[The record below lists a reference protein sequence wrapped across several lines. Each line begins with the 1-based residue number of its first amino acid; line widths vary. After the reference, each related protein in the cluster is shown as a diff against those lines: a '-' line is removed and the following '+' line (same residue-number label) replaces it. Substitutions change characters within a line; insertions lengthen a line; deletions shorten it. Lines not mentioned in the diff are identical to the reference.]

1 MKKTGWKELRKRL
14 LALGIAAVMIG
25 NTVDLSVLPVLAQ
38 ETEDTSMEGGS
49 TEEVANESEPQKE
62 ETSNVESNGEET
74 GEVPENTNSEQ
85 IAGEDA
91 DNEEEITDEAVLD
104 SEQTGAD
111 SALVMYEMTDS
122 YEVAAQAGEAAL
134 EVTKD
139 GETARKYASFDAW
152 ASNGTI
158 SGDYTIKLLS
168 DITLTQTLTFVNG
181 TITLNLNGKT
191 LSTGDENT
199 VNVKITSDSNVTI
212 TSTGSRGTL
221 TGKAGAGDH
230 YGTVKI
236 ESGGSCTI
244 KDDVSVNN
252 SSNRNSRA
260 IYNTG
265 GNLAIEAGAAT
276 SAYTGN
282 PSIEI
287 RYGGTAKITG
297 GDFNGGIV
305 VRSSAGDVEISGGTF
320 GYNSSTLGAICNQ
333 KGNGTLSEIIKTG
346 YGIKSSDGSYVNLD
360 SKDTIKADV
369 KVVKYPLYFTEQPII
384 GTTNAQALV
393 GYKNAPE
400 LTVQATDGKSTDG
413 ITYEWRVKK
422 TLEGAAEATDETIFG
437 ADSKIYQIPS
447 RLTVGTYEYYC
458 VASKGN
464 DTATSNHVT
473 FTVTAGYVQTMID
486 ETTAEY
492 LSMQEALAAIDA
504 AVKGA
509 DGKTLDI
516 TLTLKKDINIHDN
529 NGASIDWTLSSGNAK
544 QINVTLDLN
553 GKRTSTAQNGKSFLD
568 HLQLKFSGANVSCTL
583 KDSVAGGN
591 GTSNNGN
598 LFGIVQVSNN
608 AKLTVESGKYEQ
620 INIGSDCEIKA
631 GFYAALNAYGGSRLK
646 ITGADTQVTKLY
658 AIHYSENN
666 ESTQANR
673 AKIELSGGTYG
684 NISIATKPE
693 VNDLNNQTA
702 GYAIM
707 DMLAADQAYF
717 ASGRKVTVPRT
728 QTELSSVRVLSAD
741 TEEDLSQAVVKL
753 VLDEKTSYYDS
764 WGNAINYL
772 INDKANVQNSKKLE
786 IILLKD
792 ITLTEAIANDQPVTL
807 PEEVVLK
814 SDDGQHYTLAGPSE
828 DKKIL
833 MVNSHSRLIIE
844 NINLKNGVFYMLA
857 SSDLILRDAML
868 ENKDSYMINLNASSG
883 GTYNV
888 YLEEGATVSPAEV
901 FAHSTVNIYYGAET
915 TSFALA
921 KGSDGTLNH
930 WYSLTLPK
938 NVTLPGTEE
947 SGVNANCVKENDGN
961 WYGLPK
967 KTITVG
973 NEICTGYQTKD
984 NTPITL
990 KNGTFTMP
998 SAVVTLRGH
1007 QTNDSWKCE
1016 KCEKIDLAQA
1026 YEKGALKVEGLKG
1039 RTFDTWPQMLT
1050 RVVLMSG
1057 DGEEQEL
1064 VKPVYNTSYGYGSS
1078 GVYNGEQ
1085 AQYYVDYNNYTN
1097 AYTYGPEDKEFEA
1110 DKAPK
1115 ATITGLNDCFGTV
1128 EIYYTIGKGRIAEIR
1143 PRIIYGEEGTTPKY
1157 YDGSSHMAWTVS
1169 FDSFP
1174 VRFVPDA
1181 VDKEQIPASIFDGT
1195 SIEQWKSRYINNYG
1209 AIDGDVFKYTL
1220 YYSLDEQK
1228 SWTDVTVQDLVNV
1241 ARNGYFVKDAGNYP
1255 FYLKMVNSDN
1265 CEDFIH
1271 EYTAVVQ
1278 PADLSDASVTVNGK
1292 DEDYTAYYTGN
1303 AVTPSWTLQY
1313 NNGKKSV
1320 DLVNDIDYTVSYE
1333 NNTDP
1338 GTATVTY
1345 TGKGNY
1351 TGTRTENFEIKYAF
1365 VPKQTTASADR
1376 WYNNRYIIFNY
1387 SASNDE
1393 NSDSKIY
1400 TASAE
1405 AGAGLSENNY
1415 WIYENLQD
1423 AVNNENGS
1431 PNYYSDLEEGVSN
1444 RVIYIRNLSTGYIGA
1459 PVHLTLHV
1467 DRTAPYWTAANGS
1480 KGDYGIQIKN
1490 NWWHDFLNKVSFG
1503 HFYNDETLVVQIR
1516 ANDANASVNEVSGV
1530 DKYYYYMQEV
1540 SNADTAGEFTT
1551 LTQSQLNQLSKDG
1564 TDPTQGFVAVNADSD
1579 GKVTLTLPSDN
1590 AEKNYVIYAWAV
1602 DKAGNASS
1610 YICSE
1615 GIVQDTKIPSGV
1627 FNPPDKSKGT
1637 LKDTE
1642 GTFEITGLEEDATM
1656 LYFYVREDEFK
1667 NKQDY
1672 TDFVNAVKTYINEN
1686 YKEEADSA
1694 SGQRLPFA
1702 VKEDGKWKPNISQ
1715 SGEAC
1720 QVTADAQTRPVYIQ
1734 QLKAGENDLTI
1745 TGLRSQEACTVWT
1758 MTIDRA
1764 GNMAYTSSEGMSF
1777 TTTKAMPHVTAGP
1790 VLTGVYGDTFKDLT
1804 LKEGVAE
1811 YNGET
1816 ITGTWE
1822 VTDTDTS
1829 ILQVGTTKTCLVTF
1843 TPDASYNGMYEDVV
1857 VRVTPTIEKRPITI
1871 RVQDTNMTTT
1881 YGEELPQIPAGDIA
1895 IVVDGNGNSPLVGS
1909 DTVTT
1914 IAGTLTLVTQAKKG
1928 SNAGTYD
1935 FTVESSSPNYAVTV
1949 EYYGDTSTRKDAG
1962 TLIITKAKGEIIEG
1976 EGFETFRKTTYGDAP
1991 ISLFVAGNHSESKLV
2006 YEVTDSKNWNEIGM
2020 ANDQIMV
2027 VDSDGNVTGK
2037 NAGHA
2042 IITVSLPESANYTA
2056 AEPVTVQVA
2065 LYKSSLTLPDIK
2077 KNYLHIKET
2086 PDTIDIASMLPKDC
2100 GEVQMN
2106 LATVTDEDFF
2116 SIGPVVEDG
2125 KISYTVKKGESTT
2138 SAAVYVDI
2146 NTDNYDTLS
2155 VTIELYKVDQKPVKP
2170 SEEVTLVSNTMTYG
2184 EALSSLHF
2192 NEVTFSDEE
2201 RNTVP
2206 GTLTWLTPDDKP
2218 GTGAQSDEWKFIPD
2232 NEEYAEC
2239 TGNVMIIVNKADP
2252 QVASVPEPEELYYSP
2267 EAVSNAVLNSG
2278 ANAGVVNG
2286 VDGKVLDGSWSWEEI
2301 NLIPTVGIS
2310 SHKIVFTPDDT
2321 KNYNTVERT
2330 VTLTVKKATPY
2341 IAGNPSTAEAY
2352 THGDYLY
2359 NQNLTGGKAVYG
2371 DGRGG
2376 AGDAD
2381 TLAGTEIKGTF
2392 TWKNDAEQ
2400 LNYLENQNGK
2410 TYEFIFAPEDTD
2422 GYETVTGSISL
2433 TVNKAIYPPRNPA
2446 GVIRVSYSCKKV
2458 GDVELPQGWE
2468 WSSEDKEKELT
2479 VGEGLPD
2486 VKAEY
2491 TEADA
2496 GNYEKTRVSLTIIR
2510 EACDHAQTTIEG
2522 VKKAT
2527 CVEDGTT
2534 GTVRCL
2540 ICGEVVSSGY
2550 SIPKDPTNH
2559 TSLTTKVI
2567 KAATT
2572 TEEGLMQYE
2581 CTACGY
2587 KETKTIAKLPGGNHH
2602 TGTGSGSSGSKHHHS
2617 SSGSSESSAG
2627 TTASTTPTLP
2637 AAPTETP
2644 KTNPSTVKLPGTKT
2658 EAQKPADETGVKEPY
2673 VAGDTGK
2680 SGWDLIKNELQ
2691 DALKDAL
2698 QENQDQTDGP
2708 ATVSVDMNGATIV
2721 PGDIFD
2727 SIKGQD
2733 INVAFD
2739 MGDGITWTVNGMDI
2753 TADQM
2758 KDIDLGVTT
2767 GADAGQ
2773 SIPVDVINNVTG
2785 ERYSMNLSLAYDGE
2799 FGFRAVLTVNMDQKN
2814 AGLYANLFYY
2824 NEDSGELEFICAGEI
2839 GTYGNVDLTFS
2850 HASDYVVVIDAQ
2862 PMDVEAAD
2870 TDASDA
2876 ADDAQQAGAA
2886 AVASGQNSGTMI
2898 WIVLLVIAVILA
2910 GAGIVLVQ
2918 KSKKKN

>member
-49 TEEVANESEPQKE
+49 TEEFANESEPQKE
-62 ETSNVESNGEET
+62 ETSNVDGNGEET
-74 GEVPENTNSEQ
+74 GEVSENTNSEQ
-85 IAGEDA
+85 ISEEDA

-158 SGDYTIKLLS
+158 SGDYIIKLLS

-181 TITLNLNGKT
+181 TITLDLNGKT

-199 VNVKITSDSNVTI
+199 VNVKITSGSNVTI

-221 TGKAGAGDH
+221 TGKTGAWDH
-230 YGTVKI
+230 CGTVKI
-236 ESGGSCTI
+236 ESGGSCII
-244 KDDVSVNN
+244 KNDVSVNN
-252 SSNRNSRA
+252 SSNSNSRA

-265 GNLAIEAGAAT
+265 GNLAIEAGAET
-276 SAYTGN
+276 SAYTGK

-287 RYGGTAKITG
+287 SDDGTAKITG
-297 GDFNGGIV
+297 GDFKGGIV
-305 VRSSAGDVEISGGTF
+305 VKFNAGNVEISGGTF
-320 GYNSSTLGAICNQ
+320 RYNFNTNFGAICNR
-333 KGNGTLSEIIKTG
+333 KGDGKLSGIIKTG
-346 YGIKSSDGSYVNLD
+346 YGIKLSDGSYVNLD
-360 SKDTIKADV
+360 SKDTITEDV
-369 KVVKYPLYFTEQPII
+369 EVVKYPLYFIEQPVID
-384 GTTNAQALV
+384 TKNAQALV
-393 GYKNAPE
+393 GYKNAPK
-400 LTVQATDGKSTDG
+400 LTVQATDGEYTDG
-413 ITYEWRVKK
+413 ITYKWHVKK

-447 RLTVGTYEYYC
+447 GLTVGTYEYYC

-464 DTATSNHVT
+464 DTATSNHVM
-473 FTVTAGYVQTMID
+473 FTVTAGYVQTTID
-486 ETTAEY
+486 GMTAEY
-492 LSMQEALAAIDA
+492 LSMQEALAAIDT
-504 AVKGA
+504 AVKDA
-509 DGKTLDI
+509 NEKTLDI
-516 TLTLKKDINIHDN
+516 TLTLQKDINIHDN

-553 GKRTSTAQNGKSFLD
+553 GKKTSTTQNGKSYLD

-620 INIGSDCEIKA
+620 INIWSDCEIKA
-631 GFYAALNAYGGSRLK
+631 GFYAALHAYGGSQLK
-646 ITGADTQVTKLY
+646 ITGADTQITKLY
-658 AIHYSENN
+658 ATHYSENN
-666 ESTQANR
+666 GSTQANR

-684 NISIATKPE
+684 NISIATNPK
-693 VNDLNNQTA
+693 VNDLNDQAA

-707 DMLAADQAYF
+707 DMLAENRAYF

-728 QTELSSVRVLSAD
+728 QTELSSVRVLAAD

-753 VLDEKTSYYDS
+753 VLDGKASYYDS
-764 WGNAINYL
+764 WETAINYL
-772 INDKANVQNSKKLE
+772 IDDKANVQNSKKLE
-786 IILLKD
+786 IILLKN
-792 ITLTEAIANDQPVTL
+792 ITLTKAIASNQQVTL
-807 PEEVVLK
+807 PGEAILK
-814 SDDGQHYTLAGPSE
+814 SDDGQRYTLKGPSGNG
-828 DKKIL
+828 KFL
-833 MVNSHSRLIIE
+833 MVNSSSRLTIE
-844 NINLKNGVFYMLA
+844 NINLKNGMFRMLA
-857 SSDLILRDAML
+857 SSDLILRDATL

-888 YLEEGATVSPAEV
+888 YLEEGATVSPAKV
-901 FAHSTVNIYYGAET
+901 FTSSTVNIYYGAET
-915 TSFALA
+915 TNFKLA
-921 KGSDGTLNH
+921 EGSYGTLNH
-930 WYSLTLPK
+930 WYSLTLPE

-947 SGVNANCVKENDGN
+947 GGVNANCVKENDGN
-961 WYGLPK
+961 WYGLSE

-973 NEICTGYQTKD
+973 NEICTGYQTADHKA
-984 NTPITL
+984 ITL
-990 KNGTFTMP
+990 ENSTFTMP
-998 SAVVTLRGH
+998 STAVTLQGH
-1007 QTNDSWKCE
+1007 QTNDSWKC
-1016 KCEKIDLAQA
+1016 KNCGKTDLAQA
-1026 YEKGALKVEGLKG
+1026 YKKGALNVEGLKG

-1050 RVVLMSG
+1050 RVVLSEG
-1057 DGEEQEL
+1057 GKEQEL
-1064 VKPVYNTSYGYGSS
+1064 VKPTYKTSYEYGSK
-1078 GVYNGEQ
+1078 GLQNGGQ

-1115 ATITGLNDCFGTV
+1115 ATITGLKDCFGTV

-1195 SIEQWKSRYINNYG
+1195 SIEQWKSRYISSYG
-1209 AIDGDVFKYTL
+1209 AIDGNVFKYTL

-1228 SWTDVTVQDLVNV
+1228 SWTDVTVQDFVNV
-1241 ARNGYFVKDAGNYP
+1241 ARNGYFVKDAGSYP

-1278 PADLSDASVTVNGK
+1278 PANLSDASVTVNGK

-1415 WIYENLQD
+1415 LIYENLQD

-1467 DRTAPYWTAANGS
+1467 DRTAPYWTDTDGNA
-1480 KGDYGIQIKN
+1480 GDYGIQIKT
-1490 NWWHDFLNKVSFG
+1490 NWFRTLLNKISFG
-1503 HFYNDETLVVQIR
+1503 YFYNDTNLEVKIR
-1516 ANDANASVNEVSGV
+1516 ANDAKAGIETSGV
-1530 DKYYYYMQEV
+1530 DKYYYYI
-1540 SNADTAGEFTT
+1540 D
-1551 LTQSQLNQLSKDG
+1551 KI
-1564 TDPTQGFVAVNADSD
+1564 TDPSGEINAKTVEELDALRNGGKFTEAEAKGDGIVSFTVSDSANFVV
-1579 GKVTLTLPSDN
+1579 
-1590 AEKNYVIYAWAV
+1590 YAYAV
-1602 DKAGNASS
+1602 DKAGNQSNYISS
-1610 YICSE
+1610 DGVIFDKDAP
-1615 GIVQDTKIPSGV
+1615 VVNVKKPSKA
-1627 FNPPDKSKGT
+1627 DGT
-1637 LKDTE
+1637 LKDIEVTLKV
-1642 GTFEITGLEEDATM
+1642 TLDEDATLM
-1656 LYFYVREDEFK
+1656 WFFVSEGVFQEGDNYTYEEC
-1667 NKQDY
+1667 KQDIEDY
-1672 TDFVNAVKTYINEN
+1672 MNS
-1686 YKEEADSA
+1686 DSKYP
-1694 SGQRLPFA
+1694 QFA
-1702 VKEDGKWKPNISQ
+1702 TQEDGKWMPRVTGYTDNDNGFSYDVWNIREKGPKYSSSNKEFIASYRPAIFKIEGKKGENTVKISDFGKTDYYFTPYPNKKI
-1715 SGEAC
+1715 A
-1720 QVTADAQTRPVYIQ
+1720 VWIAAID
-1734 QLKAGENDLTI
+1734 KAGNI
-1745 TGLRSQEACTVWT
+1745 TAPVQPLE
-1758 MTIDRA
+1758 
-1764 GNMAYTSSEGMSF
+1764 Y
-1777 TTTKAMPHVTAGP
+1777 TTTKAMPKVEKAPELNGTYGDAIKDLK
-1790 VLTGVYGDTFKDLT
+1790 LTPGVAKYGDT
-1804 LKEGVAE
+1804 VVP
-1811 YNGET
+1811 
-1816 ITGTWE
+1816 GTWQL
-1822 VTDTDTS
+1822 TDTRDTV
-1829 ILQVGTTKTCLVTF
+1829 LPVGTPETVEVTF
-1843 TPDASYNGMYEDVV
+1843 TPDESLQDQYESIKVNVVPTLQKRKITIQVENMKSTYGNPLPGINEIPFEIDDTTPLVNLDTKEAIQKTLQLTGNWGQEQYPSAGNWGFAVSSNSANYDVTVKYYEDLSDTTNEQTGGGILHIVNAPWKFV
-1857 VRVTPTIEKRPITI
+1857 KAEGYQDTWDVTYGTDPFSLAVEGKIGENRLTYTVEDAKDADGVEIPSSEIKEKLLHISDDGKVTVKGAGSATIKISVPDYIKANYTGAEGSVTVNVNIAKATVSPATEVQVAGTLNYGEPLSKLDLTDTVFYRAGSTVEVPGTIAWKEPDAILNAGAQRAEYVFTPDSTVAQNYEPYAGSISVTVNKATPTIEQLP
-1871 RVQDTNMTTT
+1871 VP
-1881 YGEELPQIPAGDIA
+1881 GECIYHPDLSYDKELLGAA
-1895 IVVDGNGNSPLVGS
+1895 
-1909 DTVTT
+1909 
-1914 IAGTLTLVTQAKKG
+1914 AKSRG
-1928 SNAGTYD
+1928 
-1935 FTVESSSPNYAVTV
+1935 V
-1949 EYYGDTSTRKDAG
+1949 
-1962 TLIITKAKGEIIEG
+1962 
-1976 EGFETFRKTTYGDAP
+1976 
-1991 ISLFVAGNHSESKLV
+1991 
-2006 YEVTDSKNWNEIGM
+2006 
-2020 ANDQIMV
+2020 
-2027 VDSDGNVTGK
+2027 VTGIDGK
-2037 NAGHA
+2037 QINGEWKFKDQ
-2042 IITVSLPESANYTA
+2042 TVKLSVGTSSQEIYFEPES
-2056 AEPVTVQVA
+2056 
-2065 LYKSSLTLPDIK
+2065 
-2077 KNYLHIKET
+2077 
-2086 PDTIDIASMLPKDC
+2086 
-2100 GEVQMN
+2100 
-2106 LATVTDEDFF
+2106 TD
-2116 SIGPVVEDG
+2116 
-2125 KISYTVKKGESTT
+2125 Y
-2138 SAAVYVDI
+2138 
-2146 NTDNYDTLS
+2146 
-2155 VTIELYKVDQKPVKP
+2155 
-2170 SEEVTLVSNTMTYG
+2170 
-2184 EALSSLHF
+2184 
-2192 NEVTFSDEE
+2192 NEVTAFV
-2201 RNTVP
+2201 NVTV
-2206 GTLTWLTPDDKP
+2206 
-2218 GTGAQSDEWKFIPD
+2218 
-2232 NEEYAEC
+2232 
-2239 TGNVMIIVNKADP
+2239 VKA
-2252 QVASVPEPEELYYSP
+2252 
-2267 EAVSNAVLNSG
+2267 
-2278 ANAGVVNG
+2278 
-2286 VDGKVLDGSWSWEEI
+2286 I
-2301 NLIPTVGIS
+2301 
-2310 SHKIVFTPDDT
+2310 
-2321 KNYNTVERT
+2321 
-2330 VTLTVKKATPY
+2330 PY
-2341 IAGNPSTAEAY
+2341 ISEQPTATY
-2352 THGDYLY
+2352 THGDCLY
-2359 NQNLTGGKAVYG
+2359 NQQPVGGKAICG
-2371 DGRGG
+2371 DGKGG
-2376 AGDAD
+2376 EPGE
-2381 TLAGTEIKGTF
+2381 TGTTTNVPGTF
-2392 TWKNDAEQ
+2392 TWKSASGQ
-2400 LNYLENQNGK
+2400 LTHTGDNGK
-2410 TYEFIFAPEDTD
+2410 EFEYIFTPRDTTS
-2422 GYETVTGSISL
+2422 YETVTGKTTI
-2433 TVNKAIYPPRNPA
+2433 TVNQAQYPPLNPA
-2446 GVIRVSYSCKKV
+2446 GGNGVIYAPNSCEKV
-2458 GDVELPQGWE
+2458 GNVELPQGWK
-2468 WSSEDKEKELT
+2468 WSDEDKEK
-2479 VGEGLPD
+2479 GLVVDESRAD
-2486 VKAEY
+2486 VHAEY
-2491 TEADA
+2491 TGADA
-2496 GNYEKTRVSLTIIR
+2496 ANYELTKVSLTVYR
-2510 EACDHAQTTIEG
+2510 SNCNHVQTTIEG
-2522 VKKAT
+2522 AREAT
-2527 CVEDGTT
+2527 CVATGTT
-2534 GTVRCL
+2534 GNVVCV
-2540 ICGEVVSSGY
+2540 ICKKTVSSGY

-2587 KETKTIAKLPGGNHH
+2587 KETKTIAKLPGGNNH
-2602 TGTGSGSSGSKHHHS
+2602 TGTGSGGSGSKHHHS

-2637 AAPTETP
+2637 AAPAETP

-2658 EAQKPADETGVKEPY
+2658 EAQKSADETGVKEPY

-2680 SGWDLIKNELQ
+2680 SGWNLIKNELQ
-2691 DALKDAL
+2691 DAWKDAM
-2698 QENQDQTDGP
+2698 QENQDQTDGS
-2708 ATVSVDMNGATIV
+2708 ATVTVNMNGATVV

-2733 INVAFD
+2733 INVVFD

-2758 KDIDLGVTT
+2758 RDIDLGVTT

-2773 SIPVDVINNVTG
+2773 SIPVDVINNVSG

-2799 FGFRAVLTVNMDQKN
+2799 FGFQAVLTVNMDQKN

-2824 NEDSGELEFICAGEI
+2824 NEDSGELEFISAGEI
-2839 GTYGNVDLTFS
+2839 GTDGNVDLTFS

>member
-62 ETSNVESNGEET
+62 ETSNVDDNGEET
-74 GEVPENTNSEQ
+74 GEVSENTNSEQ

-158 SGDYTIKLLS
+158 SGNCTIKLLS
-168 DITLTQTLTFVNG
+168 DITLTQTLTFANG
-181 TITLNLNGKT
+181 MITLNLNGKT

-252 SSNRNSRA
+252 SSNSNSRA

-276 SAYTGN
+276 SAYTRN

-305 VRSSAGDVEISGGTF
+305 VRSDAGNVEISGGTF

-333 KGNGTLSEIIKTG
+333 KGNGKLSGIIKTG
-346 YGIKSSDGSYVNLD
+346 YGIKLSDGSYVNLD
-360 SKDTIKADV
+360 SKDTITEDV
-369 KVVKYPLYFTEQPII
+369 EVVKYPLYFIEQPVID
-384 GTTNAQALV
+384 TKNAQALV
-393 GYKNAPE
+393 GYKNAPK
-400 LTVQATDGKSTDG
+400 LTVQATDGEYTDG
-413 ITYEWRVKK
+413 ITYKWHVK

-447 RLTVGTYEYYC
+447 GLTVGTYEYYC

-464 DTATSNHVT
+464 DTATSNHVM
-473 FTVTAGYVQTMID
+473 FTVTAGYVQTTID
-486 ETTAEY
+486 GMTAEY
-492 LSMQEALAAIDA
+492 LSMQEALAAIDT
-504 AVKGA
+504 AVKDA
-509 DGKTLDI
+509 NEKTLDI
-516 TLTLKKDINIHDN
+516 TLTLQKDINIHDN

-553 GKRTSTAQNGKSFLD
+553 GKKTSTTQNGKSYLD

-620 INIGSDCEIKA
+620 INIWSDCEIKA
-631 GFYAALNAYGGSRLK
+631 GFYAALHAYGGSQLK

-666 ESTQANR
+666 GSTQANR

-684 NISIATKPE
+684 NISIATNPK
-693 VNDLNNQTA
+693 VNDLNDQAA

-868 ENKDSYMINLNASSG
+868 ENTGRYMINLNASSG

-888 YLEEGATVSPAEV
+888 YLKEGATVSPEKV
-901 FAHSTVNIYYGAET
+901 FTSSTVNIYYGAET
-915 TSFALA
+915 TGFAIA
-921 KGSDGTLNH
+921 KGSYGILNH
-930 WYSLTLPK
+930 WYQLTLPE
-938 NVTLPGTEE
+938 NITLPGTEE
-947 SGVNANCVKENDGN
+947 SGVNANCVKENNGN
-961 WYGLPK
+961 WYGLTGAK
-967 KTITVG
+967 ITVG

-984 NTPITL
+984 TKAITL
-990 KNGTFTMP
+990 ENNTFTMP
-998 SAVVTLRGH
+998 PTAVTLQGH
-1007 QTNDSWKCE
+1007 QTNDSWKC
-1016 KCEKIDLAQA
+1016 KNCGKTDLAQA
-1026 YEKGALKVEGLKG
+1026 YKKGALNVEGLKG

-1050 RVVLMSG
+1050 RVVLSEG
-1057 DGEEQEL
+1057 GKEQEL
-1064 VKPVYNTSYGYGSS
+1064 VKPEYRISYGYGSS
-1078 GVYNGEQ
+1078 GVRNGGQ

-1097 AYTYGPEDKEFEA
+1097 AYTYRPGDEGFEA

-1241 ARNGYFVKDAGNYP
+1241 ARNGYSVKDAGNYP

-1278 PADLSDASVTVNGK
+1278 PANLSDASVTVNGK

-1320 DLVNDIDYTVSYE
+1320 DLVNDTDYTVSYE

-1415 WIYENLQD
+1415 CIYENLQD

-1480 KGDYGIQIKN
+1480 KGDYGIQIKT
-1490 NWWHDFLNKVSFG
+1490 NWFRTLLNKISFG
-1503 HFYNDETLVVQIR
+1503 YFYNDTNLEVKIR
-1516 ANDANASVNEVSGV
+1516 ANDAKADIETSGV
-1530 DKYYYYMQEV
+1530 DKYYYYI
-1540 SNADTAGEFTT
+1540 D
-1551 LTQSQLNQLSKDG
+1551 KI
-1564 TDPTQGFVAVNADSD
+1564 TDPSGEINAKTVEELDALRNGRKFTEAEAKGDGIVSFTVSDSANFVV
-1579 GKVTLTLPSDN
+1579 
-1590 AEKNYVIYAWAV
+1590 YAYAV
-1602 DKAGNASS
+1602 DKAGNQSNYISS
-1610 YICSE
+1610 DGVIFDKDAP
-1615 GIVQDTKIPSGV
+1615 VVNVKKPSKA
-1627 FNPPDKSKGT
+1627 DGT
-1637 LKDTE
+1637 LKDIEVTLKV
-1642 GTFEITGLEEDATM
+1642 TLDEDATLM
-1656 LYFYVREDEFK
+1656 WFFVSEGVFQEGDNYTYEECKKDIEDYM
-1667 NKQDY
+1667 NS
-1672 TDFVNAVKTYINEN
+1672 
-1686 YKEEADSA
+1686 DSKYP
-1694 SGQRLPFA
+1694 QFA
-1702 VKEDGKWKPNISQ
+1702 TQEDGKWMPRVTGYTDNDNGFSYDVWNIREKGPEYS
-1715 SGEAC
+1715 SSNKKFIASY
-1720 QVTADAQTRPVYIQ
+1720 RPVIFKIEGKKGENTVKISDFGKTDYYFTPYPNKKVAVWIAAID
-1734 QLKAGENDLTI
+1734 KAGNI
-1745 TGLRSQEACTVWT
+1745 TAPAQPLE
-1758 MTIDRA
+1758 
-1764 GNMAYTSSEGMSF
+1764 Y
-1777 TTTKAMPHVTAGP
+1777 TTTKAMPKVEKAPELNGTYGDAIKDLK
-1790 VLTGVYGDTFKDLT
+1790 LTPGVAKYGDT
-1804 LKEGVAE
+1804 V
-1811 YNGET
+1811 
-1816 ITGTWE
+1816 IPGTWQL
-1822 VTDTDTS
+1822 TDTRDTV
-1829 ILQVGTTKTCLVTF
+1829 LPVGTPETVEVTF
-1843 TPDASYNGMYEDVV
+1843 TPDESLQDQYESIKVNVVPTLQKRKITIQVENMKSTYGNPLPGINEIPFKIDDTTPLVNLDTKEAIQKTLQLTGNWGQEQYPSAGNWGFAVSSNSANYDVTVKYYEDLSDTTNEQTGGGILHIANAPWKFVKAEGYQDTWDV
-1857 VRVTPTIEKRPITI
+1857 TYGTDPFSLAVEGKIGENRLTYTVEDAKDADGVEIPSSEIKEKLFHISDDGKVTVKGAGSATIKISVPDYIKANYTGAEGSVTVNVNIAKATVSPATEVQVAGTLNYGEPLSKLDLTDTVFYRAGSTVEVPGTIAWKEPDAILNAGAQRAEYVFTPDSTVAQNYEPYAGSISVTVNKATPTIEQLP
-1871 RVQDTNMTTT
+1871 VP
-1881 YGEELPQIPAGDIA
+1881 GECIYHPDLSYDKELLGAA
-1895 IVVDGNGNSPLVGS
+1895 
-1909 DTVTT
+1909 
-1914 IAGTLTLVTQAKKG
+1914 AKSRG
-1928 SNAGTYD
+1928 
-1935 FTVESSSPNYAVTV
+1935 V
-1949 EYYGDTSTRKDAG
+1949 
-1962 TLIITKAKGEIIEG
+1962 
-1976 EGFETFRKTTYGDAP
+1976 
-1991 ISLFVAGNHSESKLV
+1991 
-2006 YEVTDSKNWNEIGM
+2006 
-2020 ANDQIMV
+2020 
-2027 VDSDGNVTGK
+2027 VTGIDGK
-2037 NAGHA
+2037 QINGEWKFKDQ
-2042 IITVSLPESANYTA
+2042 TVKLSVGTSSQEIYFEPES
-2056 AEPVTVQVA
+2056 
-2065 LYKSSLTLPDIK
+2065 
-2077 KNYLHIKET
+2077 
-2086 PDTIDIASMLPKDC
+2086 
-2100 GEVQMN
+2100 
-2106 LATVTDEDFF
+2106 TD
-2116 SIGPVVEDG
+2116 
-2125 KISYTVKKGESTT
+2125 Y
-2138 SAAVYVDI
+2138 
-2146 NTDNYDTLS
+2146 
-2155 VTIELYKVDQKPVKP
+2155 
-2170 SEEVTLVSNTMTYG
+2170 
-2184 EALSSLHF
+2184 
-2192 NEVTFSDEE
+2192 NEVTAFV
-2201 RNTVP
+2201 NVTV
-2206 GTLTWLTPDDKP
+2206 
-2218 GTGAQSDEWKFIPD
+2218 
-2232 NEEYAEC
+2232 
-2239 TGNVMIIVNKADP
+2239 VKA
-2252 QVASVPEPEELYYSP
+2252 
-2267 EAVSNAVLNSG
+2267 
-2278 ANAGVVNG
+2278 
-2286 VDGKVLDGSWSWEEI
+2286 I
-2301 NLIPTVGIS
+2301 
-2310 SHKIVFTPDDT
+2310 
-2321 KNYNTVERT
+2321 
-2330 VTLTVKKATPY
+2330 PY
-2341 IAGNPSTAEAY
+2341 ISEQPTATY
-2352 THGDYLY
+2352 THGDCLY
-2359 NQNLTGGKAVYG
+2359 NQQPVGGKAICG
-2371 DGRGG
+2371 DGKGG
-2376 AGDAD
+2376 EPGE
-2381 TLAGTEIKGTF
+2381 TGTTTNVPGTF
-2392 TWKNDAEQ
+2392 TWKSASGQ
-2400 LNYLENQNGK
+2400 LTHTGDNGK
-2410 TYEFIFAPEDTD
+2410 EFEYIFTPRDTTS
-2422 GYETVTGSISL
+2422 YETVTGKTTI
-2433 TVNKAIYPPRNPA
+2433 TVNQAQYPPLNPA
-2446 GVIRVSYSCKKV
+2446 GGNGVIYAPNSCEKV
-2458 GDVELPQGWE
+2458 GNVELPQGWK
-2468 WSSEDKEKELT
+2468 WSDEDKEK
-2479 VGEGLPD
+2479 GLVVDESRAD
-2486 VKAEY
+2486 VHAEY
-2491 TEADA
+2491 TGADA
-2496 GNYEKTRVSLTIIR
+2496 ANYELTKVSLTVYR
-2510 EACDHAQTTIEG
+2510 SNCNHVQTTIEG
-2522 VKKAT
+2522 AREAT
-2527 CVEDGTT
+2527 CVATGTT
-2534 GTVRCL
+2534 GNVVCV
-2540 ICGEVVSSGY
+2540 ICKKTVSSGY
-2550 SIPKDPTNH
+2550 PIPKDPTNH

-2567 KAATT
+2567 KVATT
-2572 TEEGLMQYE
+2572 MEEGLMQYE

-2587 KETKTIAKLPGGNHH
+2587 KETKTIAKLPGGNNH
-2602 TGTGSGSSGSKHHHS
+2602 TGTGSGGSGSKHHHS

-2637 AAPTETP
+2637 AAPAETP

-2658 EAQKPADETGVKEPY
+2658 EAQKSADETGVKEPY

-2691 DALKDAL
+2691 DAWKDAM
-2698 QENQDQTDGP
+2698 QENQDQTDGS
-2708 ATVSVDMNGATIV
+2708 ATVTVNMNGATVV

-2733 INVAFD
+2733 INVVFD

-2758 KDIDLGVTT
+2758 RDIDLGVTT

-2773 SIPVDVINNVTG
+2773 SIPVDVINNVSG

-2799 FGFRAVLTVNMDQKN
+2799 FGFQAVLTVNMDQKN

-2824 NEDSGELEFICAGEI
+2824 NEDSGELEFISAGEI
-2839 GTYGNVDLTFS
+2839 GTDGNVDLTFS

>member
-139 GETARKYASFDAW
+139 GEPTEEYASFDAW
-152 ASNGTI
+152 ANDGKI
-158 SGDYTIKLLS
+158 SGNCTIKLLS

-199 VNVKITSDSNVTI
+199 VNVKITSGSNVTI

-221 TGKAGAGDH
+221 TGKAGTWEP

-244 KDDVSVNN
+244 KNDVSVHN
-252 SSNRNSRA
+252 SSNSNSRA

-265 GNLAIEAGAAT
+265 GNLAIEAGAET
-276 SAYTGN
+276 SAYTRN

-287 RYGGTAKITG
+287 SDDGTAKITG
-297 GDFNGGIV
+297 GDFKGGIV
-305 VRSSAGDVEISGGTF
+305 VKSNAGNVEISGGTF
-320 GYNSSTLGAICNQ
+320 RYNFNTNFGAICNR
-333 KGNGTLSEIIKTG
+333 KGDEKLSGIIKTG
-346 YGIKSSDGSYVNLD
+346 YGIKLSDDSYVALD
-360 SKDTIKADV
+360 SKDTITEDV
-369 KVVKYPLYFTEQPII
+369 EVVKYPLYFTEQPEID
-384 GTTNAQALV
+384 TTNAQALV

-400 LTVQATDGKSTDG
+400 LTVQVTDGEFTDG
-413 ITYEWRVKK
+413 ITYEWHVKK
-422 TLEGAAEATDETIFG
+422 TLEGAEATDEAISG
-437 ADSKIYQIPS
+437 ANSRTYQIPS
-447 RLTVGTYEYYC
+447 GLPVGTYEYYC

-473 FTVTAGYVQTMID
+473 FTVTAGYVQTTID
-486 ETTAEY
+486 GMTAEY
-492 LSMQEALAAIDA
+492 LSMQEALAAIGA

-516 TLTLKKDINIHDN
+516 TLTLQKDINIHDN

-553 GKRTSTAQNGKSFLD
+553 GKKTSTVQNGKSHSD

-591 GTSNNGN
+591 GTSDNGN

-620 INIGSDCEIKA
+620 INIWSDCEIKA
-631 GFYAALNAYGGSRLK
+631 GFYAALHAYGGSQLK

-658 AIHYSENN
+658 ATHYSENN
-666 ESTQANR
+666 GSTQANR

-684 NISIATKPE
+684 NISIATNPK

-707 DMLAADQAYF
+707 DMLAENRAYF

-753 VLDEKTSYYDS
+753 VLDGKTSYYDS

-772 INDKANVQNSKKLE
+772 IDDKANVQNSKKLE

-807 PEEVVLK
+807 PKEVVLR
-814 SDDGQHYTLAGPSE
+814 SDDGKHYTLAGPSE
-828 DKKIL
+828 NGKFL
-833 MVNSHSRLIIE
+833 MVNSSSRLAIE
-844 NINLKNGVFYMLA
+844 NINLKNGVFYMFA
-857 SSDLILRDAML
+857 SSDLILRNATL
-868 ENKDSYMINLNASSG
+868 VNSSSYMLNLNATAG
-883 GTYNV
+883 GIYNI
-888 YLEEGATVSPAEV
+888 YLEKGATVSPAKV
-901 FAHSTVNIYYGAET
+901 FTSSTVNIYYGAET
-915 TSFALA
+915 TNFTLA

-930 WYSLTLPK
+930 WYSLTLPE

-947 SGVNANCVKENDGN
+947 GGVNANCVKENDDN
-961 WYGLPK
+961 WYGLSK

-984 NTPITL
+984 PTPITL

-998 SAVVTLRGH
+998 SAVVTLQGH
-1007 QTNDSWKCE
+1007 QTNDSWKC
-1016 KCEKIDLAQA
+1016 KNCGKTDLAQA

-1050 RVVLMSG
+1050 RVVLTE

-1064 VKPVYNTSYGYGSS
+1064 VKPVYTTSYGYGSK
-1078 GVYNGEQ
+1078 GLQNGGQ

-1115 ATITGLNDCFGTV
+1115 ATITGLKDCFGTV

-1195 SIEQWKSRYINNYG
+1195 SIEQWKSRYISSYG
-1209 AIDGDVFKYTL
+1209 AIDGNVFKYTL

-1228 SWTDVTVQDLVNV
+1228 SWTDVTVQDFVNV
-1241 ARNGYFVKDAGNYP
+1241 ARNGYFVKDAGSYP

-1278 PADLSDASVTVNGK
+1278 PANLSDASVTVNGK

-1338 GTATVTY
+1338 ETATVTY

-1459 PVHLTLHV
+1459 PVNLTLHV

-1530 DKYYYYMQEV
+1530 DKYYYYI
-1540 SNADTAGEFTT
+1540 D
-1551 LTQSQLNQLSKDG
+1551 KI
-1564 TDPTQGFVAVNADSD
+1564 TDPSGEINAKTVEELDALRNGRKFTEAEANGDGIVSFTVSDSANFVV
-1579 GKVTLTLPSDN
+1579 
-1590 AEKNYVIYAWAV
+1590 YAYAV
-1602 DKAGNASS
+1602 DKAGNQSNYISS
-1610 YICSE
+1610 DGVIFDKDAPVVNVKE
-1615 GIVQDTKIPSGV
+1615 PSKA
-1627 FNPPDKSKGT
+1627 DGT
-1637 LKDTE
+1637 LKDIEVTLKV
-1642 GTFEITGLEEDATM
+1642 TLDEDATLM
-1656 LYFYVREDEFK
+1656 WFFVSEGVFQEGDNYTYEQCKKDIEDYMNSDPK
-1667 NKQDY
+1667 YPQ
-1672 TDFVNAVKTYINEN
+1672 
-1686 YKEEADSA
+1686 
-1694 SGQRLPFA
+1694 FA
-1702 VKEDGKWKPNISQ
+1702 TQEDGKWMPRVTGYTDNDNGFSYDVWKIREKGPDNSSSNKEFIASYRPAIFKIEGKKGENTVKISDFGKTDYYFTPYPNKKI
-1715 SGEAC
+1715 A
-1720 QVTADAQTRPVYIQ
+1720 VWIAAID
-1734 QLKAGENDLTI
+1734 KAGNI
-1745 TGLRSQEACTVWT
+1745 TAPVQPLE
-1758 MTIDRA
+1758 
-1764 GNMAYTSSEGMSF
+1764 Y
-1777 TTTKAMPHVTAGP
+1777 TTTKAMPKVEKAPELNGTYGDAIKNLE
-1790 VLTGVYGDTFKDLT
+1790 LTPGVAKYGDT
-1804 LKEGVAE
+1804 VVP
-1811 YNGET
+1811 
-1816 ITGTWE
+1816 GTWQL
-1822 VTDTDTS
+1822 TDTRDTV
-1829 ILQVGTTKTCLVTF
+1829 LPVGTPETVEVTF
-1843 TPDASYNGMYEDVV
+1843 TPDESLQDQYESIKVNVVPTLQKRKITIQVENMKSTYGNPLPGINEILFKIDDTTPLVNLDTKKTIQKTLQLTGNWGQEQYPSAGNWGFAVSSNSANYDVTVKYYEDLSDTTNEQTGGGILHIANVPWEFV
-1857 VRVTPTIEKRPITI
+1857 KAEGYQDTWDVTYGTDPFSLAVEGKIGENRLTYTVEDAKDADGVEIPSSEIKEKLLHISDDGKVTVKGAGSATIKISVPDYIKANYTGAEGSVTVNVNIAKATVSPATEVQVAGTLNYGEPLSKLDLTDTVFYRAGSTVEVPGTIAWKEPDAILNAGAQRAEYVFTPDSTVAQNYEPYAGSISVTVNKATPTIEQLP
-1871 RVQDTNMTTT
+1871 VP
-1881 YGEELPQIPAGDIA
+1881 GECIYHPDLSYDKELLGAA
-1895 IVVDGNGNSPLVGS
+1895 
-1909 DTVTT
+1909 
-1914 IAGTLTLVTQAKKG
+1914 AKSRG
-1928 SNAGTYD
+1928 
-1935 FTVESSSPNYAVTV
+1935 V
-1949 EYYGDTSTRKDAG
+1949 
-1962 TLIITKAKGEIIEG
+1962 
-1976 EGFETFRKTTYGDAP
+1976 
-1991 ISLFVAGNHSESKLV
+1991 
-2006 YEVTDSKNWNEIGM
+2006 
-2020 ANDQIMV
+2020 
-2027 VDSDGNVTGK
+2027 VTGIDGK
-2037 NAGHA
+2037 QINGEWKFKDQ
-2042 IITVSLPESANYTA
+2042 TVKLSVGTSSQEIYFEPES
-2056 AEPVTVQVA
+2056 
-2065 LYKSSLTLPDIK
+2065 
-2077 KNYLHIKET
+2077 
-2086 PDTIDIASMLPKDC
+2086 
-2100 GEVQMN
+2100 
-2106 LATVTDEDFF
+2106 TD
-2116 SIGPVVEDG
+2116 
-2125 KISYTVKKGESTT
+2125 Y
-2138 SAAVYVDI
+2138 
-2146 NTDNYDTLS
+2146 
-2155 VTIELYKVDQKPVKP
+2155 
-2170 SEEVTLVSNTMTYG
+2170 
-2184 EALSSLHF
+2184 
-2192 NEVTFSDEE
+2192 NEVTAFV
-2201 RNTVP
+2201 NVTV
-2206 GTLTWLTPDDKP
+2206 
-2218 GTGAQSDEWKFIPD
+2218 
-2232 NEEYAEC
+2232 
-2239 TGNVMIIVNKADP
+2239 VKA
-2252 QVASVPEPEELYYSP
+2252 
-2267 EAVSNAVLNSG
+2267 
-2278 ANAGVVNG
+2278 
-2286 VDGKVLDGSWSWEEI
+2286 I
-2301 NLIPTVGIS
+2301 
-2310 SHKIVFTPDDT
+2310 
-2321 KNYNTVERT
+2321 
-2330 VTLTVKKATPY
+2330 PY
-2341 IAGNPSTAEAY
+2341 ISEQPTATY
-2352 THGDYLY
+2352 THGDCLY
-2359 NQNLTGGKAVYG
+2359 NQQLVGGKAICG
-2371 DGRGG
+2371 DGKGG
-2376 AGDAD
+2376 EPGE
-2381 TLAGTEIKGTF
+2381 TGTTTNVPGTF
-2392 TWKNDAEQ
+2392 TWKSASGQ
-2400 LNYLENQNGK
+2400 LTHTGDNGK
-2410 TYEFIFAPEDTD
+2410 EFEYIFTPRDTTS
-2422 GYETVTGSISL
+2422 YETVTGKTTI
-2433 TVNKAIYPPRNPA
+2433 TVNQAQYPPLNPA
-2446 GVIRVSYSCKKV
+2446 GGNGVIYAPNSCEKV
-2458 GDVELPQGWE
+2458 GNVELPQGWK
-2468 WSSEDKEKELT
+2468 WSDEDKEK
-2479 VGEGLPD
+2479 GLVVDESRAD
-2486 VKAEY
+2486 VHAEY
-2491 TEADA
+2491 TGADA
-2496 GNYEKTRVSLTIIR
+2496 ANYELTKVSLTVYR
-2510 EACDHAQTTIEG
+2510 SNCNHVQTTIEG
-2522 VKKAT
+2522 AREAT
-2527 CVEDGTT
+2527 CVATGTT
-2534 GTVRCL
+2534 GNVVCV
-2540 ICGEVVSSGY
+2540 ICKKTVSSGY
-2550 SIPKDPTNH
+2550 PIPKDPTNH

-2567 KAATT
+2567 KVATT
-2572 TEEGLMQYE
+2572 MEEGLMQYE

-2637 AAPTETP
+2637 AAPAETP

-2680 SGWDLIKNELQ
+2680 SGWDLIKN
-2691 DALKDAL
+2691 AL
-2698 QENQDQTDGP
+2698 QENQDQTDGS
-2708 ATVSVDMNGATIV
+2708 ATVTVNMNGATVV

-2733 INVAFD
+2733 INVVFD

-2758 KDIDLGVTT
+2758 RDIDLGVTT

-2839 GTYGNVDLTFS
+2839 GTDGNVDLTFS

-2862 PMDVEAAD
+2862 PMDVANAD
-2870 TDASDA
+2870 TTAVDASD
-2876 ADDAQQAGAA
+2876 DTEDAQQAGAA

-2910 GAGIVLVQ
+2910 GAGIVLV
-2918 KSKKKN
+2918 KKGKKKEE

>member
-1 MKKTGWKELRKRL
+1 MKKTGWRELRKRL

-49 TEEVANESEPQKE
+49 TEEFANESEPQKE
-62 ETSNVESNGEET
+62 ETSNVDGNGEET
-74 GEVPENTNSEQ
+74 GEVSENANSEQ

-111 SALVMYEMTDS
+111 SALVTYEMTDS
-122 YEVAAQAGEAAL
+122 YEVAVQAGEAAL

-139 GETARKYASFDAW
+139 GESTEEYASFDTW
-152 ASNGTI
+152 ASDGTI

-168 DITLTQTLTFVNG
+168 DITLTQTLIFVNG
-181 TITLNLNGKT
+181 TITLDLNGKT
-191 LSTGDENT
+191 LSTGDGDT
-199 VNVKITSDSNVTI
+199 VNVKITSGSNVTI
-212 TSTGSRGTL
+212 TSTDSKGTL
-221 TGKAGAGDH
+221 TGRAGTWNP

-236 ESGGSCTI
+236 ERGGSCTI
-244 KDDVSVNN
+244 KNDVSVNN
-252 SSNRNSRA
+252 SRNTNSRA

-265 GNLAIEAGAAT
+265 GKLAIEAGAAT

-287 RYGGTAKITG
+287 SDDGTAKITG
-297 GDFNGGIV
+297 GDFKGGIV
-305 VRSSAGDVEISGGTF
+305 VKSNAGNVEIGGGTF
-320 GYNSSTLGAICNQ
+320 RYNSNTNFGAICNR
-333 KGNGTLSEIIKTG
+333 KGDEKLSGIIKTG

-369 KVVKYPLYFTEQPII
+369 KVVKYPLYFTEQPAID
-384 GTTNAQALV
+384 TTNAQALV

-400 LTVQATDGKSTDG
+400 LTVQATDGESTDG
-413 ITYEWRVKK
+413 ITYKWHVKK
-422 TLEGAAEATDETIFG
+422 TLAEATDETIFG

-447 RLTVGTYEYYC
+447 GLTVGTYEYYC

-473 FTVTAGYVQTMID
+473 FTVTSGYVQTMID

-504 AVKGA
+504 AVEDA

-529 NGASIDWTLSSGNAK
+529 NGASIDWTLSSGNAE

-553 GKRTSTAQNGKSFLD
+553 GKKTSTTQNGKSYLD

-620 INIGSDCEIKA
+620 INIWSDCEIKA
-631 GFYAALNAYGGSRLK
+631 GFYAALHAYGGSQLK

-684 NISIATKPE
+684 NISIATKSE
-693 VNDLNNQTA
+693 VNDLNDQTA

-707 DMLAADQAYF
+707 DMLAENRAYF

-728 QTELSSVRVLSAD
+728 QTELSSVRVLAAD
-741 TEEDLSQAVVKL
+741 TKEDLSQAVVKL

-844 NINLKNGVFYMLA
+844 NINLKNGMFRMFA
-857 SSDLILRDAML
+857 SSDLILRDATL

-888 YLEEGATVSPAEV
+888 YLEEGATVSPAKV
-901 FAHSTVNIYYGAET
+901 FTSSTVNIYYGAET
-915 TSFALA
+915 TNFTLA
-921 KGSDGTLNH
+921 EGSDGTLNH
-930 WYSLTLPK
+930 WYSLTLPE

-947 SGVNANCVKENDGN
+947 GGVNVDCVKKNDRN
-961 WYGLPK
+961 WYGLSK

-973 NEICTGYQTKD
+973 NEICTGYQTADHKA
-984 NTPITL
+984 ITL
-990 KNGTFTMP
+990 ENSTFTMP
-998 SAVVTLRGH
+998 STAVTLQGH

-1026 YEKGALKVEGLKG
+1026 YKKGALNVEGLKG

-1050 RVVLMSG
+1050 RVVLTE
-1057 DGEEQEL
+1057 DGEEQKL

-1320 DLVNDIDYTVSYE
+1320 DLVNDTDYTVSYE

-1480 KGDYGIQIKN
+1480 KGDYGIQIKT
-1490 NWWHDFLNKVSFG
+1490 NWFRTLLNKISFG
-1503 HFYNDETLVVQIR
+1503 YFYNDTNLEVKIR
-1516 ANDANASVNEVSGV
+1516 ANDAKAGIETSGV
-1530 DKYYYYMQEV
+1530 DKYYYYI
-1540 SNADTAGEFTT
+1540 D
-1551 LTQSQLNQLSKDG
+1551 KI
-1564 TDPTQGFVAVNADSD
+1564 TDPSGEINAKTVEELDALRNGGKFTEAEANGDGIVSFTVSDSANFVV
-1579 GKVTLTLPSDN
+1579 
-1590 AEKNYVIYAWAV
+1590 YAYAV
-1602 DKAGNASS
+1602 DKAGNQSNYISS
-1610 YICSE
+1610 DGVIFDKDAP
-1615 GIVQDTKIPSGV
+1615 VVNVKKPSKA
-1627 FNPPDKSKGT
+1627 DGT
-1637 LKDTE
+1637 LKDIEVTLKV
-1642 GTFEITGLEEDATM
+1642 TLDEDATLM
-1656 LYFYVREDEFK
+1656 WFFVSEGVFQEGDNYTYEECKKDIEDYM
-1667 NKQDY
+1667 NS
-1672 TDFVNAVKTYINEN
+1672 
-1686 YKEEADSA
+1686 DSKYP
-1694 SGQRLPFA
+1694 QFA
-1702 VKEDGKWKPNISQ
+1702 TQEDGKWMPRVTGYTDNDNGFSYDVWNIREKGPEYSSSNKKFIASYKPVIFKIEGKKGENTVKISDF
-1715 SGEAC
+1715 GKTDYYFTPYPNKKVA
-1720 QVTADAQTRPVYIQ
+1720 VWIAAID
-1734 QLKAGENDLTI
+1734 KAGNI
-1745 TGLRSQEACTVWT
+1745 TAPAQPLE
-1758 MTIDRA
+1758 
-1764 GNMAYTSSEGMSF
+1764 Y
-1777 TTTKAMPHVTAGP
+1777 TTTKAMPKVAKAPELNGTYGDAIKDLK
-1790 VLTGVYGDTFKDLT
+1790 LTPGVAKYGDT
-1804 LKEGVAE
+1804 VVP
-1811 YNGET
+1811 
-1816 ITGTWE
+1816 GTWQL
-1822 VTDTDTS
+1822 TDTRDTV
-1829 ILQVGTTKTCLVTF
+1829 LPVGTPETVEVTF
-1843 TPDASYNGMYEDVV
+1843 TPDESLQDQHESIKVNVVPTLQKRKITIQVENMKSTYGNPLPGINEILFKIDDTTPLVNLDTKEAIQKTLQITGNWGQEQYPSAGNWGFAVSSNSANYDVTVKYYEDLSDTTNEQTGGGILHIANAPWKFVKAEGYQDTWDV
-1857 VRVTPTIEKRPITI
+1857 TYGTDPFSLAVEGKIGENRLTYTVEDAKDADGVEIPSSEIKEKLLHISDDGKVTVKGAGSATIKISVPDYIKANYTGAEGSVTVNVNIVKATVSPSEITTDGTLTYGDSLSKMIFLGAVFYRTGTTVEVPGTIAWKDPDAILNAGVKQVEYVFAPDSTVAQNYEPYTGTLTITVNKATPTIE
-1871 RVQDTNMTTT
+1871 Q
-1881 YGEELPQIPAGDIA
+1881 LPVAGDIIYHPEKA
-1895 IVVDGNGNSPLVGS
+1895 YTSYYLMDAAKHKGVIRGVGGEQIYGDWDFKNVKFLTVGTSTQEIYFKPYLNDYAEITATVD
-1909 DTVTT
+1909 
-1914 IAGTLTLVTQAKKG
+1914 
-1928 SNAGTYD
+1928 
-1935 FTVESSSPNYAVTV
+1935 VTV
-1949 EYYGDTSTRKDAG
+1949 V
-1962 TLIITKAKGEIIEG
+1962 KA
-1976 EGFETFRKTTYGDAP
+1976 
-1991 ISLFVAGNHSESKLV
+1991 V
-2006 YEVTDSKNWNEIGM
+2006 
-2020 ANDQIMV
+2020 
-2027 VDSDGNVTGK
+2027 
-2037 NAGHA
+2037 
-2042 IITVSLPESANYTA
+2042 
-2056 AEPVTVQVA
+2056 
-2065 LYKSSLTLPDIK
+2065 
-2077 KNYLHIKET
+2077 
-2086 PDTIDIASMLPKDC
+2086 
-2100 GEVQMN
+2100 
-2106 LATVTDEDFF
+2106 
-2116 SIGPVVEDG
+2116 
-2125 KISYTVKKGESTT
+2125 
-2138 SAAVYVDI
+2138 
-2146 NTDNYDTLS
+2146 
-2155 VTIELYKVDQKPVKP
+2155 
-2170 SEEVTLVSNTMTYG
+2170 
-2184 EALSSLHF
+2184 
-2192 NEVTFSDEE
+2192 
-2201 RNTVP
+2201 
-2206 GTLTWLTPDDKP
+2206 
-2218 GTGAQSDEWKFIPD
+2218 
-2232 NEEYAEC
+2232 
-2239 TGNVMIIVNKADP
+2239 
-2252 QVASVPEPEELYYSP
+2252 
-2267 EAVSNAVLNSG
+2267 
-2278 ANAGVVNG
+2278 
-2286 VDGKVLDGSWSWEEI
+2286 
-2301 NLIPTVGIS
+2301 
-2310 SHKIVFTPDDT
+2310 
-2321 KNYNTVERT
+2321 
-2330 VTLTVKKATPY
+2330 PY
-2341 IAGNPSTAEAY
+2341 ISIQPTATY
-2352 THGDYLY
+2352 THGDCLY
-2359 NQNLTGGKAVYG
+2359 NQQPVGGKAICG
-2371 DGRGG
+2371 DGKGG
-2376 AGDAD
+2376 EPGE
-2381 TLAGTEIKGTF
+2381 TGTTTNVPGTF
-2392 TWKNDAEQ
+2392 TWKSASGQ
-2400 LNYLENQNGK
+2400 LTHTGDNGK
-2410 TYEFIFAPEDTD
+2410 EFEYIFTPRDTTS
-2422 GYETVTGSISL
+2422 YETVTGKTTI
-2433 TVNKAIYPPRNPA
+2433 TVNQAQYPPLNPA
-2446 GVIRVSYSCKKV
+2446 GGNGVIYAPNSCEKV
-2458 GDVELPQGWE
+2458 GNVELPQGWK
-2468 WSSEDKEKELT
+2468 WSDEDKEK
-2479 VGEGLPD
+2479 GLVVDESRAD
-2486 VKAEY
+2486 VHAEY
-2491 TEADA
+2491 TGADA
-2496 GNYEKTRVSLTIIR
+2496 ANYELTKVSLTVYR
-2510 EACDHAQTTIEG
+2510 SNCNHVQTTIEG
-2522 VKKAT
+2522 AREAT
-2527 CVEDGTT
+2527 CVATGTT
-2534 GTVRCL
+2534 GNVVCV
-2540 ICGEVVSSGY
+2540 ICKKTVSSGY
-2550 SIPKDPTNH
+2550 PIPKDPTNH

-2567 KAATT
+2567 KVATT
-2572 TEEGLMQYE
+2572 MEEGLMQYE

-2587 KETKTIAKLPGGNHH
+2587 KETKTIAKLPGGNNH
-2602 TGTGSGSSGSKHHHS
+2602 TGTGSGGSGSKHHHS

-2637 AAPTETP
+2637 AAPAETP

-2658 EAQKPADETGVKEPY
+2658 EAQKSADETGVKEPY

-2691 DALKDAL
+2691 DAWKDAM
-2698 QENQDQTDGP
+2698 QENQDQTDGS
-2708 ATVSVDMNGATIV
+2708 ATVTVNMNGATVV

-2727 SIKGQD
+2727 NIKGQD
-2733 INVAFD
+2733 INVVFD

-2758 KDIDLGVTT
+2758 RDIDLGVAT

-2773 SIPVDVINNVTG
+2773 SIPVDVINNVSG

-2799 FGFRAVLTVNMDQKN
+2799 FGFQAVLTVNMDQKN

-2824 NEDSGELEFICAGEI
+2824 NEDSGELEFISAGEI
-2839 GTYGNVDLTFS
+2839 GTDGNVDLTFS